1 MSYTPR
7 PVDNSTLF
15 AVKVNGSLMGMP
27 DPTGC
32 KPKFHMIVSGKSGRD
47 EAGEMHTQY
56 ITNKWDY
63 DMEWKNADYEE
74 VYFIMQKI
82 YAEQTS
88 NGQGGQ
94 MEFEARVWN
103 SLTNNFQTGK
113 FYVSDFET
121 PIVQWM
127 SEQERPNDGKL
138 MDLTFTMIGV

>member
-15 AVKVNGSLMGMP
+15 AVKVNGSLIGMP

-47 EAGEMHTQY
+47 EAGVMHTQY

-63 DMEWKNADYEE
+63 DMEWKNADYDE
-74 VYFIMQKI
+74 VNYIMSTI
-82 YAEQTS
+82 YAQQTS
-88 NGQGGQ
+88 NGAGGQ
-94 MEFEARVWN
+94 MEFEARVYN
-103 SLTNNFQTGK
+103 SRTNSFETGK
-113 FYVSDFET
+113 FYISDFET

-127 SEQERPNDGKL
+127 SEQERPTHGKL